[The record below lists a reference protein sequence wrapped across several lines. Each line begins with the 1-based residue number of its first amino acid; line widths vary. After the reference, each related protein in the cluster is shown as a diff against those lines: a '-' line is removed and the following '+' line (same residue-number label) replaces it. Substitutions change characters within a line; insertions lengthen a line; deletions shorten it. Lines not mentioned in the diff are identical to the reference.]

1 MTYWISIE
9 KLQRVFFAAPYFKE
23 ETRTQVKVDHDEY
36 LYPSKI
42 SKFKEVR
49 LKVAFDDDTDG
60 DLDVKARDIFQ
71 TPKKD
76 SENSCEYDLVDK
88 SRKM

>member
-1 MTYWISIE
+1 M
-9 KLQRVFFAAPYFKE
+9 
-23 ETRTQVKVDHDEY
+23 KVDHDKY

-49 LKVAFDDDTDG
+49 LKVAFDDDTNG

>member
-1 MTYWISIE
+1 M
-9 KLQRVFFAAPYFKE
+9 
-23 ETRTQVKVDHDEY
+23 KVDHDEY
-36 LYPSKI
+36 FYPSKI

-49 LKVAFDDDTDG
+49 LKVAFDDDRDG